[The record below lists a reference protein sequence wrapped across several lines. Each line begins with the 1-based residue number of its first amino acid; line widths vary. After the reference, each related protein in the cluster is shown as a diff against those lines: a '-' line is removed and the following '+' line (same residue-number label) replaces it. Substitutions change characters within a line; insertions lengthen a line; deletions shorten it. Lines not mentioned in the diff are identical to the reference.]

1 MIFRPRFSRF
11 STDTNP
17 KNSPF
22 FRLTVEEVLDRYGRD
37 KIGMPDNSQF
47 VMPKAQMDDL
57 VARTGGDVGK
67 LEQALGIP
75 EGAWT
80 NREMVQINIATPR
93 DFNVRMPSG
102 NEMGANNLWLPGG
115 RLPTGQLEAVVDQI
129 PKGGYTES
137 LLPQAGKNVTP
148 SNAPALNL
156 APAGHGMKPVTNSPA
171 PATPVKAHTSANQA
185 NQGSHPIADPGASPT
200 VKRAI
205 NALQEGSPDT
215 RIGKTEL
222 QFREAVEGAKG
233 VGVANEAAA
242 TSRMAELQ
250 AKWGRLSL
258 TKRSALLEV
267 KAEANA
273 LRRLQEM
280 ESATPNAHYLER
292 HGAQLDLQSQFDR
305 AAYGL
310 NPTTG
315 AQQHIPPAAT
325 RFMSHRD
332 QLNVI
337 TKAESIYR
345 ATGDITQA
353 QMPIRFDSVVGSG
366 YQRGSLNYGVQ
377 YSGQVYLNSSGKAVS
392 AFPVWGQ

>member
-1 MIFRPRFSRF
+1 
-11 STDTNP
+11 
-17 KNSPF
+17 
-22 FRLTVEEVLDRYGRD
+22 
-37 KIGMPDNSQF
+37 MPDNSQF

-137 LLPQAGKNVTP
+137 LLPQAGKNLTP

-156 APAGHGMKPVTNSPA
+156 APAGHGMKPVTNPPA

-185 NQGSHPIADPGASPT
+185 NQGSHPVADPGASPT

-222 QFREAVEGAKG
+222 QFREAVEGGAKG
-233 VGVANEAAA
+233 VVANTTKPLALTERFGVAPKPEGTYFRYGNPDYWPEVDSSHGITGFVDKNGTLGFNVYANPELRA
-242 TSRMAELQ
+242 THGSGTDMFNGLWSRVQQEGIQVNGIQGSWIKGTDSVNYAQYRAGLASGLSPEQSALNT
-250 AKWGRLSL
+250 WTGRL
-258 TKRSALLEV
+258 
-267 KAEANA
+267 
-273 LRRLQEM
+273 
-280 ESATPNAHYLER
+280 
-292 HGAQLDLQSQFDR
+292 
-305 AAYGL
+305 
-310 NPTTG
+310 
-315 AQQHIPPAAT
+315 AQQKGFT
-325 RFMSHRD
+325 TVESVSD
-332 QLNVI
+332 NGNVFVMFR
-337 TKAESIYR
+337 K
-345 ATGDITQA
+345 QH
-353 QMPIRFDSVVGSG
+353 
-366 YQRGSLNYGVQ
+366 
-377 YSGQVYLNSSGKAVS
+377 
-392 AFPVWGQ
+392 